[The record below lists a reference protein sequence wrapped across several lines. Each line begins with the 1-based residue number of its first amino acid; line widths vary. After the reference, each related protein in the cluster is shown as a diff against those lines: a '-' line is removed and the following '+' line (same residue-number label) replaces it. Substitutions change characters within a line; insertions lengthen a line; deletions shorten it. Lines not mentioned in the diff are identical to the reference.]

1 MFVGADSA
9 IMNIKRLVVN
19 IHSHTVNI
27 NLWEHVKK
35 EQTLGKGWHQIFEE
49 EKITSSL
56 AN

>member
-1 MFVGADSA
+1 MLVGADSA

-35 EQTLGKGWHQIFEE
+35 EKNGEGVAPNIYK
-49 EKITSSL
+49 KITSSL